1 MESLR
6 KRVFQLVK
14 RDPLIKLESLLKQ
27 FPEGKYN
34 SVRKYRN
41 DCLNDIYIN
50 RKKSI
55 SDISK
60 DNDRPGVKNNNRS
73 VLSNSQNK
81 RGTSDFTVDKDL
93 EHFEGIELIKHFT
106 EKAIKNKLLNMSDRI
121 RVMSIYVQFYDK
133 AGKIKDLGL
142 KDDKEMMI
150 ELRKIPIQDRLDMLK
165 PSVSNSLSPSLI
177 KNIEKANK
185 DTPLAEWFDMETP
198 KSPTVRDLRKKLV
211 GESNE

>member
-6 KRVFQLVK
+6 KRVFKLISN
-14 RDPLIKLESLLKQ
+14 DPNLPIKTLLKQ
-27 FPEGKYN
+27 FKNESEV
-34 SVRKYRN
+34 SVRTYRN
-41 DCLNDIYIN
+41 QCLNDIYIN

-55 SDISK
+55 SDISEVK
-60 DNDRPGVKNNNRS
+60 DLPEKENNNRS
-73 VLSNSQNK
+73 VLSNSQSK
-81 RGTSDFTVDKDL
+81 RGTSDFIIDKDL

-133 AGKIKDLGL
+133 AGKIRDLGL

-150 ELRKIPIQDRLDMLK
+150 ELRKIPINDRLDMLK
-165 PSVSNSLSPSLI
+165 PSVSRNLSPSLV

-185 DTPLAEWFDMETP
+185 ETPLAEWLETP
-198 KSPTVRDLRKKLV
+198 KSPTIRDIKDKML
-211 GESNE
+211 GISNE